1 MRAVD
6 EPASA
11 IGAVHEQA
19 SAIRAVGERASA
31 IRAVAE
37 RASAIGD
44 LRANLHAREPSST
57 ACGEL
62 EAAAPERR
70 GPVGSRVTSAR
81 GDRGAR
87 RPARLVSIALI
98 LAALACASSAA
109 RAFDHGH
116 AAWSAILARRVV
128 GDAFD
133 YAGLA
138 ADRAAFDAY
147 LSSLAAVGA
156 DEFSRWSER
165 ERHAFWINAYNA
177 FTIQKVVD
185 HYPLE
190 SIRELDR
197 AFGLSSVFASAFIPL
212 AKLDPQRAREKLSLD
227 DIEHG
232 ILRPRFADA
241 RDHAAINCAS
251 LSCPPLRA
259 DAFTAAELERQLD
272 EQMRAFVSD
281 SRRNRLDRERDRLY
295 LSAVFDWF
303 REDFERDAG
312 SVRAYLKLWLP
323 TDAHDFVDR
332 ARIEY
337 LDYDWSLN
345 DARRARP

>member
-1 MRAVD
+1 MRNT
-6 EPASA
+6 
-11 IGAVHEQA
+11 GA
-19 SAIRAVGERASA
+19 
-31 IRAVAE
+31 
-37 RASAIGD
+37 
-44 LRANLHAREPSST
+44 
-57 ACGEL
+57 
-62 EAAAPERR
+62 
-70 GPVGSRVTSAR
+70 SAR
-81 GDRGAR
+81 GERSAR
-87 RPARLVSIALI
+87 RSWRLIAIALT
-98 LAALACASSAA
+98 LAALACAGRAA
-109 RAFDHGH
+109 RANAQPTAAQPAAEPARPAFDHGH
-116 AAWSAILARRVV
+116 AAWSAILAQHVV
-128 GDAFD
+128 GDSFD

-138 ADRAAFDAY
+138 ADRAAFDTYRA
-147 LSSLAAVGA
+147 SLAAVGA
-156 DEFSRWSER
+156 DEFARWSER

-177 FTIQKVVD
+177 FTIQKVID

-190 SIRELDR
+190 SIRDLDR
-197 AFGLSSVFASAFIPL
+197 AFGLSSVFANAFIPL
-212 AKLDPQRAREKLSLD
+212 AKLDPQRARSLSLD

-251 LSCPPLRA
+251 VSCPPLRA
-259 DAFTAAELERQLD
+259 EAFAAAELERQLD
-272 EQMRAFVSD
+272 EQMRAFVRD
-281 SRRNRLDRERDRLY
+281 PRRNRLDRERDRLY

-312 SVRAYLKLWLP
+312 SVRAYLKRWLP